1 MGGVMEGYGNLFWKD
16 GSHYSGQFR
25 NNSKNGEG
33 TLFYSNGDIFSGHWT
48 EERKEG
54 DGLYIYK
61 QGGEYEGGF
70 KGGLKDGLGEYTGG
84 HGGVYQGEYKGGKRK
99 TGEYRDFSSAS
110 YTWYTGDFE
119 TSLGTY
125 GGQGKYVWAC
135 GKVYTGGFQAG
146 LPHGRAT
153 LEIPGDW
160 RYEGKFVEGKMHGEG
175 TFTWSDGTSYQGQ
188 FNNGL
193 MTADGGLFVGG
204 VYYPDGN
211 DRSVGYEALFDGI
224 TLKYRNPPPPA
235 PSKGG
240 KGKGGY
246 KGK

>member
-1 MGGVMEGYGNLFWKD
+1 L
-16 GSHYSGQFR
+16 
-25 NNSKNGEG
+25 
-33 TLFYSNGDIFSGHWT
+33 
-48 EERKEG
+48 KEN
-54 DGLYIYK
+54 
-61 QGGEYEGGF
+61 
-70 KGGLKDGLGEYTGG
+70 
-84 HGGVYQGEYKGGKRK
+84 
-99 TGEYRDFSSAS
+99 
-110 YTWYTGDFE
+110 TGDFE

-160 RYEGKFVEGKMHGEG
+160 RYVGEFVEGKMHGEG

-188 FNNGL
+188 FNNGQ
-193 MTADGGLFVGG
+193 MTGEGRYEAADGGVFEGG
-204 VYYPDGN
+204 VYYPDGS